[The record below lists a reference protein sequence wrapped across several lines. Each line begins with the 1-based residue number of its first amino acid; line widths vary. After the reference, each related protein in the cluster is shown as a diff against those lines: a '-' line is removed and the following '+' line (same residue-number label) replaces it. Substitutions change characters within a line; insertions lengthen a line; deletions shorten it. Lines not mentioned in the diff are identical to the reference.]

1 MLQRLLAV
9 IVVALIAGAPFA
21 HGQQPPA
28 SEPSAAAAKA
38 TGGIVNLNTATAA
51 QLEAL
56 PGIGAKMALRIL
68 DYRTKNGSFKKVE
81 ELMNVKGIGEKAFLK
96 LKSQLTIGAAK

>member
-9 IVVALIAGAPFA
+9 IVVALIAGAPIA

-28 SEPSAAAAKA
+28 SEPSAAAKA

-51 QLEAL
+51 QLEGL

-96 LKSQLTIGAAK
+96 LKSQLTVGAAK